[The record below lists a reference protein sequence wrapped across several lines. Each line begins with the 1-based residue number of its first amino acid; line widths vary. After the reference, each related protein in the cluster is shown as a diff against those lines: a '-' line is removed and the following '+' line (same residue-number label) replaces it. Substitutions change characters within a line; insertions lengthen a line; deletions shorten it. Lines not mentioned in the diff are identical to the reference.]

1 MKLVKMGIAIF
12 VAFSCLAFFNA
23 CSNAST
29 NSNASTSSNVQTI
42 EVRPPQW
49 TKDLEYQIKK
59 AYYRTLCDDD
69 ANFDINEISMAYY
82 GSYSGYEAVL
92 NTGIGAA
99 IVTPVEVGG
108 HLFPFGTSN
117 VILLY
122 KNDTFIEFQ
131 VAFNEGEIKQ
141 EDIDRLYEIYM
152 SAP

>member
-12 VAFSCLAFFNA
+12 VAFICLAFFNA

-29 NSNASTSSNVQTI
+29 NSNASTSSNDQTI

-49 TKDLEYQIKK
+49 TEDLEYQIKK
-59 AYYRTLCDDD
+59 AYYKTLFTDD

-99 IVTPVEVGG
+99 MVTPVEVGG
-108 HLFPFGTSN
+108 HLFNFGTTN

-131 VAFNEGEIKQ
+131 IAFDEGKITQ